1 MVDFAKLIHG
11 NTALADDF
19 IVVSDSWEVIE
30 DTPAQSPAS
39 SAWTYR
45 DYQRRS
51 FAAVDMAFEKHRRI
65 LVVQATGT
73 GKTVLFTYLANQR
86 AKNGKKVLI
95 LAHAEELL
103 DQAADKLLRSTGLV
117 AAKEKAHEH
126 ASSYDSVVVASVQT
140 LRRESRLKSWAADHF
155 DLIIVDEAH
164 RSKAKSYE
172 TILAHFTG
180 QVLGVTATADRG
192 DKKSLA
198 DIYETVAFEFNL
210 LEAVHEGWLV
220 RPRAETIP
228 LKIDLKGVKTSRT
241 GQGSD
246 YDLTEV
252 SHRIAPF
259 LGEIG
264 RQLAARAIE
273 RGQGIVF
280 LPSVETAR
288 MMAESLREAG
298 LSAEYVSGECDNRT
312 EKIEDFKAGRT
323 TVLCNA
329 MLLIEG
335 FDHDA
340 VGWVSVL
347 RPTKIRAL
355 YVQAVGR
362 GTRPL
367 NTIVPALNAAPD
379 AATRKELIKA
389 SAKPLLYIF
398 DFLWLTEKLDLI
410 APANLVTNN
419 PKVAAKIAEE
429 GKEGDLIELAEE
441 ADRDLLR
448 ALEKA
453 AAANKHKKGR
463 MIDPLE
469 LAVSLKAE
477 DLKTYEPKERWEFK
491 APSDAQ
497 LDLIAK
503 AGVDVATVTT
513 AGMASK
519 VIEKIKQRQALGL
532 CTIKQMSFLERMGI
546 AEASTYK
553 FEDASRVIT
562 NKMQTYKFEGSMKL
576 AQRSLDGIRRSG
588 GDDMTLIADLSGI
601 ATAMKA
607 HPAAVPTEWYGYA
620 NMLQFHTNPSVRLA
634 VVPLLHPSS
643 HAAPQVQTVE
653 EYSV

>member
-1 MVDFAKLIHG
+1 MNCLEDYEI
-11 NTALADDF
+11 
-19 IVVSDSWEVIE
+19 IE
-30 DTPAQSPAS
+30 DTPALSPSAA
-39 SAWTYR
+39 AWTYR

-51 FAAVDMAFEKHRRI
+51 FVAVDAAFEKHRRI

-86 AKNGKKVLI
+86 VKGGKKVLI

-103 DQAADKLLRSTGLV
+103 DQAADKLLKSTGLV
-117 AAKEKAHEH
+117 AQKEKAHDH
-126 ASSYDSVVVASVQT
+126 ASLNDPVVVASVAT
-140 LRRESRLKSWAADHF
+140 LRRETRLKSWAADHF

-172 TILAHFTG
+172 TILGYFTG

-198 DIYETVAFEFNL
+198 DIYETLAFEYNL
-210 LEAVHEGWLV
+210 LEAVQDGWLV
-220 RPRAETIP
+220 RPVAETIP

-246 YDLTEV
+246 YDLAEV

-264 RQLAARAIE
+264 RQLAQRAKN

-298 LSAEYVSGECDNRT
+298 FTADFVSGECTDRT
-312 EKIEDFKAGRT
+312 EKIAAFKAGQVS
-323 TVLCNA
+323 VLCNA

-340 VGWVSVL
+340 IGWVSVL

-362 GTRPL
+362 GTRTL
-367 NTIVPALNAAPD
+367 NVIGKALNAA
-379 AATRKELIKA
+379 ATAEERKAIIKA
-389 SAKPLLYIF
+389 SAKPVIYIY

-410 APANLVTNN
+410 APANLVTAN

-429 GKEGDLIELAEE
+429 GKDGDLIDMAEG
-441 ADRDLLR
+441 ADRDLLE

-453 AAANKHKKGR
+453 TKAHTHKKGR
-463 MIDPLE
+463 LIDPLD

-477 DLKTYEPKERWEFK
+477 DLKSYEPKERWEFK
-491 APSDAQ
+491 APSQ
-497 LDLIAK
+497 GQVEVLHK
-503 AGVDVATVTT
+503 AGIDVSSITT
-513 AGMASK
+513 CGLASK
-519 VIEKIKQRQALGL
+519 VIEKIKQRQQLGL
-532 CTIKQMSFLERMGI
+532 CSFKQMSMLERWGIPEASTVRFEEAGRIITAKMSRFKFADSQKLALRSLTGLRRAADDHAILSEVHGI
-546 AEASTYK
+546 AEAMRNHA
-553 FEDASRVIT
+553 AS
-562 NKMQTYKFEGSMKL
+562 
-576 AQRSLDGIRRSG
+576 
-588 GDDMTLIADLSGI
+588 
-601 ATAMKA
+601 
-607 HPAAVPTEWYGYA
+607 VPTEWWGYA
-620 NMLQFHTNPSVRLA
+620 NMLQYHTNPSVRLA
-634 VVPLLHPSS
+634 VATLLHPTTG
-643 HAAPQVQTVE
+643 AASRIESVE
-653 EYSV
+653 EIFD